1 MRISTRYLSSS
12 SAIVRLF
19 AVAGMFA
26 GSPAFAQEAD
36 LAPDQSA
43 EADGEAGEIVVTG
56 RRVSQA
62 SLTIGEDKVT
72 NTVGVTREA
81 LLSAPSGVSGLKMLE
96 TLPGFN
102 VQTDGALGLYEFGNS
117 IQTRAFNL
125 DQVGFV
131 IDGIPTGRS
140 DAFGG
145 SPVFRYVDNENLA
158 SVVASV
164 GAGDVSLPS
173 YSTLGPVV
181 QYNSVAPQDDLGLFV
196 SQSFGDDNLKR
207 TFIRVS
213 TGQVGP
219 FKAYVSRTKLNSDL
233 WRGPGTVDREHWE
246 GQVHVD
252 LGADSWARFKYVS
265 NDFFDYDSP
274 TLTRGQYNCVTRD
287 LEGHCGRDYAYLST
301 VPANTVAGFAP
312 LAGAPYYSNA
322 NYVQNYNLAI
332 NVRKD
337 KLYGA
342 TLHFGLADGVWVEST
357 NYWEDK
363 DGYGVSPD
371 GYANSLGR
379 YTPQRQAGLAVVA
392 PKGVQ
397 FGRSGVGGDRY
408 GVASKLHWE
417 MGVNTIE
424 TGVWLE
430 VDKYHRTQARYNTTD
445 GRPDSAPNLAELVY
459 LRRDYRSKRNTTQLF
474 LKDTLKL
481 ADERLII
488 DLGFKGLILD
498 YQQRGYRDFDDYYRV
513 VGGVG
518 VAGWGPQF
526 NTASYKDLFLP
537 MAGLLY
543 KFDNRTQ
550 AFASYSENMALPKG
564 MDDIYSVTRPS
575 SPALVPAPAPERATN
590 MEIGVRTN
598 QGQFYASL
606 AAYYTKFENR
616 IQSITSFVPGSG
628 SATETFFQNVGRVR
642 AYGVEFTGTYKPA
655 FLNGLAYG
663 NLNVTYNNAKFRDNI
678 PASTPILIADKYIP
692 DSAKWI
698 VNGGITVEPASWL
711 VANFSGKYTS
721 SRWSTFTNTAGS
733 SVPSY
738 AVFSA
743 YVDVGDGFSIGP
755 VKGLRARFNVD
766 NLFDK
771 DVLSFVSSAVT
782 GDGSFRPL
790 SPRTFQVT
798 VSAEF

>member
-1 MRISTRYLSSS
+1 MLASAALS
-12 SAIVRLF
+12 A
-19 AVAGMFA
+19 AV
-26 GSPAFAQEAD
+26 PAYAQNAELA
-36 LAPDQSA
+36 APDASDA
-43 EADGEAGEIVVTG
+43 EKGAGEIVVTG
-56 RRVSQA
+56 RRVSAA

-72 NTVGVTREA
+72 NTVAVTREA

-117 IQTRAFNL
+117 VQTRAFNL

-173 YSTLGPVV
+173 YSSLGPVV
-181 QYNSVAPQDDLGLFV
+181 QYNSIAPQNDLGLFV
-196 SQSFGDDNLKR
+196 SQSFGDDSLKR
-207 TFIRVS
+207 TFVRIS

-219 FKAYVSRTKLNSDL
+219 FKAYVSRTKLNGDL
-233 WRGPGTVDREHWE
+233 WRGPGSVDREHWE
-246 GQVHVD
+246 GQIQVD
-252 LGADSWARFKYVS
+252 LGTDSWARLKFVS

-274 TLTRGQYNCVTRD
+274 TITRGQYNCVTRD

-301 VPANTVAGFAP
+301 VPANTTPGFAP
-312 LAGAPYYSNA
+312 LASAPTVYYSNA

-332 NVRKD
+332 NIRKD
-337 KLYGA
+337 KLYGG
-342 TLHFGLADGVWVEST
+342 TIHVGVADGVWVEST
-357 NYWEDK
+357 LYWEDK

-371 GYANSLGR
+371 GYANSLSR
-379 YTPQRQAGLAVVA
+379 YTPQSQAGLAVFA

-408 GVASKLHWE
+408 GVTSKLHWDLGMNVLE
-417 MGVNTIE
+417 L
-424 TGVWLE
+424 GVWGE
-430 VDKYHRTQARYNTTD
+430 IDKYHRTQARYNTVNGAPD
-445 GRPDSAPNLAELVY
+445 GAPNLAELVY
-459 LRRDYRSKRNTTQLF
+459 LRRDYRSKRDTTQIF
-474 LKDTLKL
+474 VRDTIKL
-481 ADERLII
+481 ADERLIV
-488 DLGFKGLILD
+488 DLGFKGLVLD

-518 VAGWGPQF
+518 VKGWGPQF

-550 AFASYSENMALPKG
+550 AFMSYSENMALPKG
-564 MDDIYSVTRPS
+564 MDDIYSVTRPGTS
-575 SPALVPAPAPERATN
+575 ALVPAPAAERATN
-590 MEIGVRTN
+590 FEIGIRTN

-606 AAYYTKFENR
+606 AAYYTRFKNR
-616 IQSITSFVPGSG
+616 IQSITSFVPGGG
-628 SATETFFQNVGRVR
+628 SSTETFYQNVGRVR
-642 AYGVEFTGTYKPA
+642 AYGIEFTGTYKPT
-655 FLNGLAYG
+655 FLHGLAYG
-663 NLNVTYNNAKFRDNI
+663 NLNVTYNNAKFEDNI
-678 PASTPILIADKYIP
+678 PAATPILIADKYIP

-698 VNGGITVEPASWL
+698 VNGGITIEPASWL

-733 SVPSY
+733 SVPGY

-743 YVDVGDGFSIGP
+743 YVDIGDGIAIGP
-755 VKGLRARFNVD
+755 VKGVRARFNVD

-771 DVLSFVSSAVT
+771 DVLSFISPAVT
-782 GDGSFRPL
+782 GDGAFRPL
-790 SPRTFQVT
+790 SPRTIQMTLSV
-798 VSAEF
+798 EF